1 METRMN
7 QKIVMMTTKK
17 INESRNR
24 AGKTCNLKIV
34 KKKKKKS
41 DKREGTPL

>member
-17 INESRNR
+17 IYESRNR

-34 KKKKKKS
+34 KKKKS
-41 DKREGTPL
+41 DKREGKPL

>member
-1 METRMN
+1 MGTRMN

-34 KKKKKKS
+34 KKKS
-41 DKREGTPL
+41 DKREGKAL

>member
-1 METRMN
+1 METRRN

-34 KKKKKKS
+34 KKKKKS
-41 DKREGTPL
+41 DKREGKAL